1 MLELFIEPAKSLLRM
16 GIDTF
21 KKSEDM
27 KTLTIVVQDRI
38 QREVK
43 FNLEVVQQIV
53 KKDKNG
59 DLANP
64 EDVRLALVKSLRTR
78 AFDELNNETIPVALF
93 FSCHLDKEK
102 WPRNPKTWG
111 DVERYLKHTA
121 SDQTQADLLERLY
134 HRMYLAKTYAECG
147 KLQGDMDYMRF
158 LLMALLTSLKSV
170 QTEVAVAG

>member
-1 MLELFIEPAKSLLRM
+1 MLDLFIEPAKSLLRM

-21 KKSEDM
+21 KTSEDM
-27 KTLTIVVQDRI
+27 KTLTIVVQDRV

-59 DLANP
+59 ELANP

-78 AFDELNNETIPVALF
+78 AFDELNNETIPVSLF
-93 FSCHLDKEK
+93 FACPLEREK
-102 WPRNPKTWG
+102 WPKNPKTWG
-111 DVERYLKHTA
+111 DVERYMKHTA
-121 SDQTQADLLERLY
+121 ADETLADLLERLY
-134 HRMYLAKTYAECG
+134 HRMYLAKTYADCG

-158 LLMALLTSLKSV
+158 LLMALLNSLKTV
-170 QTEVAVAG
+170 QSEVVVR